1 MSTRT
6 SQHSWPPGEIKCYFL
21 NCTQTCSPDTDW
33 GQRWSQLRCNTHVE
47 TVITILAELTF
58 SAFYKGSGNTS
69 KQQNRNLLASC
80 NRFLALKTFGALSG
94 DMAVKSK
101 QTQKYKKQ
109 KSWKNNMKNCQEMQI
124 KQNKMH
130 NRNRCKA
137 IKKIH
142 IPLLTNKNDA

>member
-6 SQHSWPPGEIKCYFL
+6 SKQWWPPGEIKCYFL
-21 NCTQTCSPDTDW
+21 NCTDLHTCRKSHYYF
-33 GQRWSQLRCNTHVE
+33 SQINLFRLYEC
-47 TVITILAELTF
+47 
-58 SAFYKGSGNTS
+58 SGNTG
-69 KQQNRNLLASC
+69 KQQNRNPLASC
-80 NRFLALKTFGALSG
+80 NRFLALKAFGSLSG
-94 DMAVKSK
+94 IKAVKSK

-137 IKKIH
+137 IKKIQ
-142 IPLLTNKNDA
+142 IPLLTNKNYA

>member
-6 SQHSWPPGEIKCYFL
+6 SKQWWPPGEIKCYFL
-21 NCTQTCSPDTDW
+21 NCTDLQPWHRLRTEMESAEMQHTCRKS
-33 GQRWSQLRCNTHVE
+33 HYY
-47 TVITILAELTF
+47 F
-58 SAFYKGSGNTS
+58 SRINLFRLYKCSGNTG
-69 KQQNRNLLASC
+69 KQQNRNPLASC
-80 NRFLALKTFGALSG
+80 NRFLALKAFGALSG
-94 DMAVKSK
+94 IKAVKSK

-137 IKKIH
+137 IKKIQ
-142 IPLLTNKNDA
+142 IPLLTNKNYA